1 VNAGPSVTTPQRRH
15 ETAEHVTRAGVTET
29 RDGMR
34 VSWDV
39 PIAMDDGLVLRADVF
54 EPVAPGRYPV
64 ILSYGP
70 YAKGLHF
77 EDGYKTAWDIMV
89 RNHPD
94 VVAGTSSR
102 YQSWELVD
110 PEKWVPDDYV
120 VVRVDSRGAGRSPG
134 YIDHWSPRETRDLYH
149 CIEWAAA
156 QGWSSGRIGLA
167 GISYYAV
174 NQWQV
179 AAMRPPHLAA
189 ICVWEGF
196 SDYYRDCNYHG
207 GIPCSFLPNWYD
219 MQVINVQHGY
229 GERGHRSR
237 VTGELVCGPETLSL
251 EELQRN
257 RQDLRHEVTSRP
269 LDGAF
274 YREHSVDFSRIR
286 TPLLSCGNWGG
297 NGLHLRGNIEGFV
310 RAASAEKWLEMHGGT
325 HWTGFYTDY
334 GVALQKRFFGYFL
347 KGERNGWEQ
356 QPRLQLQVR
365 HPGERFELR
374 HENEWPLAR
383 TAWTRYYL
391 DFANR
396 ALTREK
402 PAQGGT
408 VSFEALGDG
417 ITFLSAPLE
426 EATEITG
433 PSVARLSVSSTTSDA
448 DLFIV
453 LQVLDPEGREVTF
466 YGALD
471 PHTPIAQGWLRAS
484 HRKLDPAL
492 STFYRPYHTHD
503 EPRALATGEIVDLDI
518 EIWPTCIVVPEGYRL
533 AVAIRGRDYVHSGG
547 AAIKMSNM
555 KQPFTGCGPFVHD
568 VPEMRSPEI
577 FGGRTTLHAGGSR
590 EAYVLL
596 PVVPEGSGH
605 AQVPPRGP
613 GP

>member
-1 VNAGPSVTTPQRRH
+1 MTSEPMTTTH
-15 ETAEHVTRAGVTET
+15 ATET

-34 VSWDV
+34 ISWDV
-39 PIAMDDGLVLRADVF
+39 SIVMDDGLVLRADVF
-54 EPVAPGRYPV
+54 EPTAPGRYPV

-89 RNHPD
+89 HNHPD
-94 VVAGTSSR
+94 VVAGTSNK

-110 PEKWVPDDYV
+110 PEKWVPDGYAI
-120 VVRVDSRGAGRSPG
+120 VRVDSRGAGRSPG
-134 YIDHWSPRETRDLYH
+134 FIDHWSPEETRDLYE

-156 QGWSSGRIGLA
+156 QPFSNGKIGLA

-179 AAMRPPHLAA
+179 AALQPPHLAA

-219 MQVINVQHGY
+219 MQVITVQHGY

-237 VTGELVCGPETLSL
+237 LTDELVCGPETLSDD
-251 EELQRN
+251 ELRRN
-257 RQDLRHEVTSRP
+257 RQDLKHEVASHPT
-269 LDGAF
+269 DGPF
-274 YREHSVDFSRIR
+274 YRDHSVDFSRIR

-310 RAASAEKWLEMHGGT
+310 RAASTEKWLEMHGDT

-334 GVALQKRFFGYFL
+334 GVALQKRFFGWFL
-347 KGERNGWEQ
+347 KGERNGWDR

-374 HENEWPLAR
+374 YENEWPLAR
-383 TAWTRYYL
+383 TVWTRFHL
-391 DFANR
+391 DLEHR
-396 ALTREK
+396 TLSRDK
-402 PAQGGT
+402 PAQPAALA
-408 VSFEALGDG
+408 FDALGDG
-417 ITFLSAPLE
+417 LMFLSPPLA

-433 PSVARLSVSSTTSDA
+433 PSVAKLAVSSTTPDA
-448 DLFIV
+448 DLFVV
-453 LQVLDPEGREVTF
+453 LQVFDPDGKEVTF

-492 STFYRPYHTHD
+492 STVWRPYHTHD
-503 EPRALATGEIVDLDI
+503 EVQPLKPGEIVDLDV
-518 EIWPTCIVVPEGYRL
+518 EIWPTCLVIPAGYRIGL
-533 AVAIRGRDYVHSGG
+533 AVRGKDYVHAGG
-547 AAIKMSNM
+547 PAIQMSNM
-555 KQPFTGCGPFVHD
+555 KRPFTGCGPFMHE
-568 VPEMRSPEI
+568 VPEMRPPEI
-577 FGGRTTLHAGGSR
+577 YGGRTTLHAGGTH
-590 EAYVLL
+590 EATVLL
-596 PVVPEGSGH
+596 PF
-605 AQVPPRGP
+605 VPPRE
-613 GP
+613 